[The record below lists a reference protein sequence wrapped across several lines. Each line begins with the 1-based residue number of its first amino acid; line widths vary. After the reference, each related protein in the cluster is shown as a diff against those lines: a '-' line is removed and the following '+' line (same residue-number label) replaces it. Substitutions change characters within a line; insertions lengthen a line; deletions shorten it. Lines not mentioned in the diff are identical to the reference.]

1 MSEIW
6 KDIKDFEGSYQVSN
20 FGRVKSMERKI
31 PHNIHSGFRTI
42 RERIL
47 KNIPLL
53 DGYVKIQLGRGI
65 SNQKLI
71 HRLVADAFIPNPK
84 NKPNVNHIN
93 GIKSDNR
100 VENLE
105 WCTQAE
111 NIKHA
116 KETGRFNSITGKNNH
131 RSKLNETQVLEIK
144 NKYKTG
150 KYKQIQLAK
159 EYNVS
164 PIVIHWIVRGKGWNH
179 VKI

>member
-111 NIKHA
+111 NQNHA
-116 KETGRFNSITGKNNH
+116 SENNLLKKGEKSSLSKISKN
-131 RSKLNETQVLEIK
+131 QVLAIRRLNTINPKFNKSKVAVKLGIKDSTVHKIINKEIWK
-144 NKYKTG
+144 H
-150 KYKQIQLAK
+150 I
-159 EYNVS
+159 
-164 PIVIHWIVRGKGWNH
+164 
-179 VKI
+179 